1 MRLFPFLAA
10 LLPACGFTGGGVD
23 VDPQYQHKVEL
34 DPAGA
39 PRLSIEW
46 RSGGIELIG
55 DDGDSVRITAVGWKY
70 GGLVRP
76 EEWLHLVKFR
86 REPDRVALEF
96 TQPGVACP
104 YSIALQVRFPRGMA
118 VEVANGSG
126 ELILSGGSSAVI
138 ELGSGGVTVT
148 GVTGDVSVETGSG
161 GVVVEDVGGSLMVN
175 TSSGGLEIM
184 RVAGAVEA
192 ETGSGGIEIGLGPDH
207 AEPVSAETGSGGI
220 TLACGVGQAGAVSL
234 QTGSGGIDLTY
245 GGPFTGDA
253 DLGTGSGSIMVNLT
267 APPEGLAVEAET
279 SSGGVSTNLPGA
291 SVFNRY
297 GAGEIQLKG
306 PGPKMSLDTA
316 SGGIEVNVR

>member
-1 MRLFPFLAA
+1 MRFLSFLAA
-10 LLPACGFTGGGVD
+10 LFLACGFTGGGVD
-23 VDPQYQHKVEL
+23 VDPQYQHKVAL

-39 PRLSIEW
+39 PRLTIEW

-55 DDGDSVRITAVGWKY
+55 DGGDSVRVTAVGWKY
-70 GGLVRP
+70 GGLVES
-76 EEWLHLVKFR
+76 EEWLHLVKFQ

-96 TQPGVACP
+96 TQSGVACP
-104 YSIALQVRFPRGMA
+104 YSITLQVRFPRGMA

-138 ELGSGGVTVT
+138 ELGSGGATVT

-161 GVVVEDVGGSLMVN
+161 GVVVEDVGSLKVH
-175 TSSGGLEIM
+175 SASGGLEIS

-192 ETGSGGIEIGLGPDH
+192 ETASGGIEIGLGAGH
-207 AEPVSAETGSGGI
+207 AGPVSAETGSGGI
-220 TLACGVGQAGAVSL
+220 ELE
-234 QTGSGGIDLTY
+234 Y

-253 DLGTGSGSIMVNLT
+253 DLGTGSGSITVGLT
-267 APPEGLAVEAET
+267 APPEGLAIEAET

-297 GAGEIQLKG
+297 GAGEIQLRG
-306 PGPKMSLDTA
+306 AGPKISLDTA
-316 SGGIEVNVR
+316 SGSIEVNVR